1 MDSRLKYILA
11 ITAAM
16 GFMMAAYFY
25 PAETF
30 ITFTVGWLFFIPA
43 AFVVYMTYSFLEYMK
58 ERKHMITV
66 SIKPTEVMRGLARR
80 EAELKKEKEMMYEE
94 LRGGIQPK

>member
-1 MDSRLKYILA
+1 MDTRLKYIVA

-16 GFMMAAYFY
+16 GFMMAAYLY

-58 ERKHMITV
+58 ERKHRISV
-66 SIKPTEVMRGLARR
+66 SIKPTEAMKVLARR
-80 EAELKKEKEMMYEE
+80 EAELKREKEMMYEE
-94 LRGGIQPK
+94 LREGVQPK

>member
-1 MDSRLKYILA
+1 MDTRLKYIVA

-43 AFVVYMTYSFLEYMK
+43 AFVVYMTYSFLEYMN
-58 ERKHMITV
+58 ERKHKITV
-66 SIKPTEVMRGLARR
+66 SIKPTEAMRALAQR

-94 LRGGIQPK
+94 LREGVRPK